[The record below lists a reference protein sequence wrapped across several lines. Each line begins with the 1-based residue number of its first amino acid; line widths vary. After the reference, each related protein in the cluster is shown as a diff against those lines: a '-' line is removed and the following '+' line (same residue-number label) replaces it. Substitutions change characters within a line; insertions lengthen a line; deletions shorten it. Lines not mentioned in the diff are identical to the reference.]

1 MSTAKLFIFLLIL
14 VYINRESG
22 MKLPEL
28 VQTILQKEKKHPY
41 VIAFEGMIGS
51 GKSYEANKLMEELG
65 RNAQQ
70 ISTDLFVTVPRS
82 EWGNRI
88 EVHDIDLST
97 WYDLQKIKQA
107 LESAKKM
114 ERFTVD
120 GLYNLSNG
128 QFDDELE
135 VDATDCDYLILEGLF
150 SCHEDLDGWI
160 DLRIFLDVPQEV
172 ALERAHMR
180 DETVRHLDHNSWLQ
194 KKDIFYNHYLPF
206 MESHKSRAHIILD
219 PD

>member
-1 MSTAKLFIFLLIL
+1 
-14 VYINRESG
+14 

-28 VQTILQKEKKHPY
+28 VQTILQQEKKHPY

-51 GKSYEANKLMEELG
+51 GKSYEAGKLAEELG
-65 RNAQQ
+65 SRALQ

-82 EWGNRI
+82 QWADRL
-88 EVHDIDLST
+88 EVHDIDLSS
-97 WYDLQKIKQA
+97 WYDLQKIKNA
-107 LESAKKM
+107 LESAKRK
-114 ERFTVD
+114 ESFTVD

-150 SCHEDLDGWI
+150 SCHEELDDI
-160 DLRIFLDVPQEV
+160 VDLRIFLDVPEEL
-172 ALERAHMR
+172 ALSRAHTR
-180 DETVRHLDHNSWLQ
+180 DETVRHLDHDSWLQ

-206 MESHKSRAHIILD
+206 MESHKGRANIILE

>member
-1 MSTAKLFIFLLIL
+1 
-14 VYINRESG
+14 
-22 MKLPEL
+22 MKLSEL
-28 VQTILQKEKKHPY
+28 VTTILEKEKKHPY

-65 RNAQQ
+65 SKALQ

-82 EWGNRI
+82 EWKDRI
-88 EVHDIDLST
+88 QVHDIDLCT

-107 LESAKKM
+107 LESVKRK
-114 ERFTVD
+114 ERFTVE

-135 VDATDCDYLILEGLF
+135 VNAGECDYLILEGLL
-150 SCHEDLDGWI
+150 SCHEEFDGLI
-160 DLRIFLDVPQEV
+160 DLRVFLDVPREV
-172 ALERAHMR
+172 ALERAHQR
-180 DETVRHLDHNSWLQ
+180 DETVRHLDHEGWLE
-194 KKDIFYNHYLPF
+194 KKDIFYDHYLPY
-206 MESHKSRAHIILD
+206 MESHKNRAHIILD

>member
-1 MSTAKLFIFLLIL
+1 
-14 VYINRESG
+14 

-28 VQTILQKEKKHPY
+28 VQTILQQEKKHPY

-51 GKSYEANKLMEELG
+51 GKSYEAGKLAQELG
-65 RNAQQ
+65 TRALQ

-82 EWGNRI
+82 EWTDRL
-88 EVHDIDLST
+88 EVHDIDLSS
-97 WYDLQKIKQA
+97 WYDLQKIKNA
-107 LESAKKM
+107 LESVKKKQS
-114 ERFTVD
+114 FTVG

-150 SCHEDLDGWI
+150 SCHEDLDDLI
-160 DLRIFLDVPQEV
+160 DLRIFLDVPAEV
-172 ALERAHMR
+172 ALSRAHTR

-206 MESHKSRAHIILD
+206 MESHKSRAHIILE

>member
-1 MSTAKLFIFLLIL
+1 
-14 VYINRESG
+14 

-28 VQTILQKEKKHPY
+28 VQTILQQEKKHPY

-51 GKSYEANKLMEELG
+51 GKSYEAGKLAEELG
-65 RNAQQ
+65 SRALQ

-82 EWGNRI
+82 EWTDRL
-88 EVHDIDLST
+88 EVHDIDLSS
-97 WYDLQKIKQA
+97 WYDLQKIKNA
-107 LESAKKM
+107 LESVKNM
-114 ERFTVD
+114 ESFKVG

-150 SCHEDLDGWI
+150 SCHEDLDDLI
-160 DLRIFLDVPQEV
+160 DLRIFLDVPEEL
-172 ALERAHMR
+172 ALSRAHTR
-180 DETVRHLDHNSWLQ
+180 DESVRHLDHNSWLQ

-206 MESHKSRAHIILD
+206 MESHKNRAHILLE